1 MRYLNTEETGIF
13 KTLKW
18 SQIKVGQIVKVM
30 KDEFFPADI
39 ILINS
44 DDPQGIAFVET
55 KNLDGE
61 TNMKSKFAH
70 KLTVP

>member
-1 MRYLNTEETGIF
+1 
-13 KTLKW
+13 
-18 SQIKVGQIVKVM
+18 M
-30 KDEFFPADI
+30 KDEFFPADM